1 MRVGIVAP
9 TLTLTPTPTRT
20 LTPTLTL
27 PPPLTLTLARSA
39 ARLGG
44 ATHARPRLRRRVVP
58 PACSLPAGHSAPPF
72 ASSVARLP
80 RSVAPDGYVTAFYY
94 LLGVGALGV
103 PLILAGLRAL
113 VRPCWSRP
121 STRTLAPTPNP
132 NPNRNPKP
140 KASPNQEAPERARAR
155 ARGEVGAM
163 HSRVATHRRGGPL
176 RPPCHLSS
184 ATTGPGGLLRLR
196 GRGGRQSNPNPNL
209 DLDPNP
215 YPTPALTLALNLT
228 LALTQAW
235 RAASLRGRRG
245 LCRRAS

>member
-1 MRVGIVAP
+1 MQG
-9 TLTLTPTPTRT
+9 
-20 LTPTLTL
+20 
-27 PPPLTLTLARSA
+27 LAFDD
-39 ARLGG
+39 
-44 ATHARPRLRRRVVP
+44 VVVH

-72 ASSVARLP
+72 TSSFARLP

-94 LLGVGALGV
+94 LLLVGALGV

-121 STRTLAPTPNP
+121 STRTLALTSNP
-132 NPNRNPKP
+132 NPNRNPNP
-140 KASPNQEAPERARAR
+140 KASPNQEPPERARAR
-155 ARGEVGAM
+155 ARGDVGAM
-163 HSRVATHRRGGPL
+163 HGRVATHRRGGPL

-184 ATTGPGGLLRLR
+184 ATTGPGGLLHLR

-215 YPTPALTLALNLT
+215 YPTATLTLNLNLT

-235 RAASLRGRRG
+235 RVVSLRGRRG
-245 LCRRAS
+245 PCRRAS

>member
-1 MRVGIVAP
+1 MQG
-9 TLTLTPTPTRT
+9 
-20 LTPTLTL
+20 
-27 PPPLTLTLARSA
+27 LAFDD
-39 ARLGG
+39 
-44 ATHARPRLRRRVVP
+44 VVVH

-72 ASSVARLP
+72 TSSFARLP

-94 LLGVGALGV
+94 LLVVGALGV

-121 STRTLAPTPNP
+121 STRTLALTSNP
-132 NPNRNPKP
+132 NPNRNPNP
-140 KASPNQEAPERARAR
+140 KASPNQEPPERARAR
-155 ARGEVGAM
+155 ARGDVGAM
-163 HSRVATHRRGGPL
+163 HGRVATHRRGGPL

-184 ATTGPGGLLRLR
+184 ATTGPGGLLHLR

-215 YPTPALTLALNLT
+215 YPTATLTLNLNLT

-235 RAASLRGRRG
+235 RVVSLRGRRG
-245 LCRRAS
+245 PCRRAS